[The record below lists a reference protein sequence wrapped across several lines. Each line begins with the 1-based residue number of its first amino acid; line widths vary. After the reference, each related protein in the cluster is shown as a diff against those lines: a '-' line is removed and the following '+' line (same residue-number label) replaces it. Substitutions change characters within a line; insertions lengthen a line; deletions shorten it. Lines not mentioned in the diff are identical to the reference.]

1 MARPDTWAVVAYFV
15 LVAWGIMFSLAG
27 REGSPSMWHL
37 PKSKSKRAALM
48 SIALPTALTIFNRPD
63 REAICVLVLLSL
75 IFAAYGLSDFL
86 KCERRNIP
94 AFCLWFVLASGL
106 VSLTA
111 VHFWPTL
118 YSVEL
123 EWGETIYDTPG
134 TNQILFAE
142 QDHKLHPVT
151 ALIFARIRNT
161 QPTAAMIVDYAI
173 NLKIDGGWKRLR
185 QFDMSSMHAVIGDE
199 AVGFKSV
206 TGEFL
211 NSATWNHNI
220 GPGEYVRGWITAS
233 CLPPPEQISDHIFR
247 LTILDASG
255 HVYDTDALHA
265 VQTPTSYWTAITSSA
280 ALLDKSEFKI
290 IPEKCN

>member
-1 MARPDTWAVVAYFV
+1 
-15 LVAWGIMFSLAG
+15 
-27 REGSPSMWHL
+27 
-37 PKSKSKRAALM
+37 M
-48 SIALPTALTIFNRPD
+48 SIALPIALTIFNRPD
-63 REAICVLVLLSL
+63 REAICVLALLSL
-75 IFAAYGLSDFL
+75 IFAAYGLSDYL
-86 KCERRNIP
+86 KGERKNIP

-111 VHFWPTL
+111 AHFWPTL

-123 EWGETIYDTPG
+123 EWGESIYDSPD

-142 QDHKLHPVT
+142 HDHKLHPVT

-173 NLKIDGGWKRLR
+173 YLKISGGWKRLR
-185 QFDMSSMHAVIGDE
+185 QFDMSSMNAVIGDE
-199 AVGFKSV
+199 AVGFKLV

-247 LTILDASG
+247 LTILDANG
-255 HVYDTDALHA
+255 NVYNTDALHA
-265 VQTPTSYWTAITSSA
+265 AQTPTAYRTNITSSA
-280 ALLDKSEFKI
+280 TMLDKSEFKI